1 MDRSKIHIVFF
12 MGIGGIGMSALALY
26 FLSKKMTVFGYDKTP
41 STITKELAEKGA
53 KIVFEDHVSVLDS
66 DFRDVSKELVLV
78 IYTPAIPKESEL
90 MKYFTEHQY
99 ELKKRS
105 QVLGLL
111 TENTNTMAVAGTHGK
126 TTTSCLLAHL
136 LKSSGIGCNAFLGGV
151 STNYNTNFLIDENSN
166 NSVVEA
172 DEYDRSFLQLHPNIA
187 IITSTD
193 ADHLDI
199 YGRHESL
206 IESFNVF
213 ASQVKPNGHLVVKK
227 GLNILPIHNVNYNT
241 YSTTEKADYYAE
253 NISINKENYFFD
265 LVTPLQKINN
275 LQLGLPGTHNVE
287 NAVAAAAVALLSGIS
302 ETALR
307 TALLNFKGVKRRF
320 EYILKSDDI
329 TFIDD
334 YAHHPEELRAIIFS
348 VKQMYPQKN
357 ITGVFQPHLYSRT
370 KDFLDEFASSLNE
383 LDSIILLEIYPA
395 RELPMAGI
403 NSTLLLEKITKP
415 NKKLLSKE
423 ELLIEIK
430 NTRPEILLTLGA
442 GDIDQLIQ
450 PLKDILG

>member
-1 MDRSKIHIVFF
+1 MLFRS
-12 MGIGGIGMSALALY
+12 
-26 FLSKKMTVFGYDKTP
+26 
-41 STITKELAEKGA
+41 
-53 KIVFEDHVSVLDS
+53 
-66 DFRDVSKELVLV
+66 
-78 IYTPAIPKESEL
+78 
-90 MKYFTEHQY
+90 
-99 ELKKRS
+99 
-105 QVLGLL
+105 
-111 TENTNTMAVAGTHGK
+111 
-126 TTTSCLLAHL
+126 
-136 LKSSGIGCNAFLGGV
+136 
-151 STNYNTNFLIDENSN
+151 
-166 NSVVEA
+166 
-172 DEYDRSFLQLHPNIA
+172 
-187 IITSTD
+187 
-193 ADHLDI
+193 
-199 YGRHESL
+199 
-206 IESFNVF
+206 
-213 ASQVKPNGHLVVKK
+213 
-227 GLNILPIHNVNYNT
+227 
-241 YSTTEKADYYAE
+241 EKADYYAE

-348 VKQMYPQKN
+348 VKQMYPRKK

-370 KDFLDEFASSLNE
+370 KDFLDEFATSLNE

-403 NSTLLLEKITKP
+403 NSTLLLDKITNP

-442 GDIDQLIQ
+442 GDIDQLIK